1 MCPTIHPKES
11 IPTIRTFYNVV
22 ILLHCT
28 KNPMSGTLASTPK
41 GEVKTMRTS
50 HHVFAFN
57 PFGIDATRFKER
69 QTPLLAETGK
79 MGSPVAMS

>member
-1 MCPTIHPKES
+1 
-11 IPTIRTFYNVV
+11 
-22 ILLHCT
+22 
-28 KNPMSGTLASTPK
+28 MSGTLASTPK